1 MKHQNVIK
9 RKRKR
14 QDYQNIMYKYAQLKR
29 FHHDGRTQVFIYAV
43 KYVDPDTMTTKDHF
57 PATKAFVVNYKKIP
71 TPGPV
76 PKQWRVFSSIRSYYY
91 ELDKKL
97 MIQN

>member
-29 FHHDGRTQVFIYAV
+29 FHHDGRTQVYIYAV
-43 KYVDPDTMTTKDHF
+43 KYVDPDTMPAKDHF
-57 PATKAFVVNYKKIP
+57 PATK
-71 TPGPV
+71 
-76 PKQWRVFSSIRSYYY
+76 
-91 ELDKKL
+91 
-97 MIQN
+97 